1 MNNFDNVY
9 WIETI
14 FRGVIINIKLLKMK
28 KSIKNLN
35 TKTLPHLEAS
45 KICGG
50 TNNQTDNEKL
60 VHSRIKTLESDLDFL
75 S

>member
-50 TNNQTDNEKL
+50 TNNQTDNEKQNDK
-60 VHSRIKTLESDLDFL
+60 VKVYWTGITAK
-75 S
+75 

>member
-1 MNNFDNVY
+1 
-9 WIETI
+9 
-14 FRGVIINIKLLKMK
+14 MK